1 MNYFFGIKSS
11 FVDTKLTIPR
21 FQNLSPTIKEHLLF
35 KLEISNKNWKISTF
49 NNVKINND
57 FFIIDNDVIDN
68 KSIFCLATKAE
79 ILELEKNNYSKLVNF
94 NNFTDTIPDY
104 RANLQVSIDG
114 GGFSS
119 YQSDYP
125 FQMVTKKGSILSPL
139 SSLCNK
145 SADQNIIFLKN
156 IYELPIQEDFCVFFV
171 NIKTKEVLKKE
182 IVSTNFLNEIIVEK
196 EFINPEVFLFTD
208 KYIGIPIFCSIH
220 NMHISLEHTHAP
232 HEYFMSENKFKLVSE
247 LKREFSEIINL

>member
-1 MNYFFGIKSS
+1 M
-11 FVDTKLTIPR
+11 L
-21 FQNLSPTIKEHLLF
+21 FQ
-35 KLEISNKNWKISTF
+35 LEIINQSWKISNL
-49 NNVKINND
+49 NNIDSNND
-57 FFIIDNDVIDN
+57 FFKIDSDLIDNEN
-68 KSIFCLATKAE
+68 IFCLATKAE

-94 NNFTDTIPDY
+94 NNFTDTSPHY

-125 FQMVTKKGSILSPL
+125 FSMVTKKGSILSSL

-156 IYELPIQEDFCVFFV
+156 IYELPIQEEFCVFFV
-171 NIKTKEVLKKE
+171 NIKAKEVLKKE

-220 NMHISLEHTHAP
+220 NMHISLEHTHPP
-232 HEYFMSENKFKLVSE
+232 HAYLMSENKFKLISE